1 MRNENSLHH
10 CDRKDFDIS
19 GRVIIIEYRSMKGFM
34 KIHLL
39 PEAPDI
45 FVGRTLQLQTL
56 RHHLSTRRLIF
67 IEGVIGIGKT
77 TLALALG
84 RHLEREKP
92 GHVYWVSCKEG
103 WNADV
108 LHREIK
114 NWLPAETKKK
124 YGIWDEKESH
134 TISEKYLSLVNILNH
149 LEVTVF
155 VDDLHLLSCNYFID
169 IIKILKTYLNKS
181 RFCFITRERPLL
193 PFIDKIDV
201 FEEKLG
207 GLTESESSTLIEK
220 LLNQRNETIKLSES
234 LRRKMAKK
242 LEGHPLL
249 IRTLASLLMEGIM
262 TAGDFTHRQPGC
274 LDEIV
279 DDLIV
284 DMMKDL
290 SSDEIHILKL
300 CSMSRIPLY
309 QDVVTPSSLFDRLK
323 RRFILTV
330 DMEGKICPN
339 ALIRHHINQQINDEE
354 RLVLHERLAD
364 YFVSCL
370 NSSEEMNDMV
380 REILYHFAGA
390 GKTEEARKV
399 FLAHADSMYT
409 QGYYEDIIL
418 YTQTFPLSD
427 ISLMTLRADVLSI
440 LGHPGEAA
448 DLLKRVTGH
457 ITDEKTMASVYY
469 SLARASSRKGNFNE
483 VDRYCDKAFQLF
495 RKYGDTRGIVDMLNT
510 KAMLSSYSL
519 DMKAASAFNN
529 EALLIATGAS
539 DRIGIARSL
548 HVKSILFLEDGRYA
562 ESAELSALCIE
573 KASALNAHLFA
584 GRSMIYRGMA
594 LSHLGCYEEAE
605 KCLDGGF
612 EYASE
617 SPDIQLEALYQR
629 SRSLLHGEQN
639 ALSEALAEIEMSM
652 DLFFIGGNRLSHD
665 SASLMK
671 ASFLIELDRF
681 IEAEILLL
689 KIASSPA
696 SAEVLRLIAE
706 IRLTL
711 AQIYLETMTEINETI
726 HLMEK
731 NIEALSHLRDEERLG
746 ESYLKMAEALWYLGE
761 RQKMENCLAHA
772 LLIGQQ
778 SGSSFLTACVLYLSG
793 FAARKPRRMKQE
805 YFDDAN
811 VALQKL
817 KGSRERLAK
826 RFFRRIDA
834 ALRNGYS
841 ITIGENCFHAMEAEV
856 ELIRMHRKDFS
867 LFIDLPRSEMHE
879 KEKGIIDML
888 NRKIVTSLMLFLM
901 KNPGRCFSYKEIF
914 TEVWGYEYDS
924 EASDSEVRKT
934 ISRLRKLIEPN
945 SDQYR
950 YIRLN
955 KGYRRHKGEYF
966 FTTCESFCLIE
977 HFNSE

>member
-1 MRNENSLHH
+1 
-10 CDRKDFDIS
+10 
-19 GRVIIIEYRSMKGFM
+19 M

-39 PEAPDI
+39 PEVPDI
-45 FVGRTLQLQTL
+45 FVGRTEQLQKL
-56 RHHLSTRRLIF
+56 RHNLSTRRLIF

-84 RHLEREKP
+84 RYLEMEKP
-92 GHVYWVSCKEG
+92 GHVYWISCKEG

-114 NWLPAETKKK
+114 NWLPAEMKKK
-124 YGIWDEKESH
+124 YGVWDERESH
-134 TISEKYLSLVNILNH
+134 TISEKFLSLVNMLNH
-149 LEVTVF
+149 LEATVF
-155 VDDLHLLSCNYFID
+155 VDDLHLLSCSYFID
-169 IIKILKTYLNKS
+169 IIRILKTYLNKS
-181 RFCFITRERPLL
+181 RFCLITRERPLL
-193 PFIDKIDV
+193 PFIDKADI
-201 FEEKLG
+201 FEERLG
-207 GLTESESSTLIEK
+207 GLTESESSALIEK
-220 LLNQRNETIKLSES
+220 LLNQRNEIKKLPES
-234 LRRKMAKK
+234 LRRKMVKK

-249 IRTLASLLMEGIM
+249 IKTLASLLMEGIM
-262 TAGDFTHRQPGC
+262 TAGDFTHRQPEC
-274 LDEIV
+274 LEEIV

-284 DMMKDL
+284 EMTKDL
-290 SSDEIHILKL
+290 SSDEMYILKL
-300 CSMSRIPLY
+300 CSMSRVPLS
-309 QDVVTPSSLFDRLK
+309 QDVAAPPSLFDRLK
-323 RRFILTV
+323 RHFILTV

-339 ALIRHHINQQINDEE
+339 ALVKHYINQQINNDE
-354 RLVLHERLAD
+354 RLVLHERLAE
-364 YFVSCL
+364 YHVSCL
-370 NSSEEMNDMV
+370 SGSEEMNDTV

-390 GKTEEARKV
+390 GKIKEAREV

-409 QGYYEDIIL
+409 QGYYEDIIF
-418 YTQTFPLSD
+418 YTQIFPLSD

-457 ITDEKTMASVYY
+457 ITDEKTMASIYY

-483 VDRYCDKAFQLF
+483 VDSYCDKAFQLF
-495 RKYGDTRGIVDMLNT
+495 RKYDDTGGIVDMLNT
-510 KAMLSSYSL
+510 KAMLSSYGL
-519 DMKAASAFNN
+519 NMKAAYAFNN

-548 HVKSILFLEDGRYA
+548 HVKSILSLEDGRYA

-573 KASALNAHLFA
+573 KASTLNAHLFA
-584 GRSMIYRGMA
+584 GRAMIYRGMA
-594 LSHLGCYEEAE
+594 LSHLGCYGEAGR
-605 KCLDGGF
+605 CLDSGF

-617 SPDIQLEALYQR
+617 SLDIQLEALYLR

-639 ALSEALAEIEMSM
+639 ALPEALAEIEMSM

-681 IEAEILLL
+681 DEAEVLLL

-696 SAEVLRLIAE
+696 SAEVLRLAVE
-706 IRLTL
+706 IRLSL
-711 AQIYLETMTEINETI
+711 AQIYLETMAEIEETV
-726 HLMEK
+726 HLMGK

-746 ESYLKMAEALWYLGE
+746 ESYLKMAEALWHLGE

-778 SGSSFLTACVLYLSG
+778 SESSFLTACVLYLSG
-793 FAARKPRRMKQE
+793 FAARKPRKMKQE
-805 YFDDAN
+805 YIADAN
-811 VALQKL
+811 AALQKL
-817 KGSRERLAK
+817 KGSRERLAES
-826 RFFRRIDA
+826 FFRKIDA
-834 ALRNGYS
+834 AVSIGYS
-841 ITIGENCFHAMEAEV
+841 ITIGEYCFHAMEAEV

-867 LFIDLPRSEMHE
+867 LFVDLPRREIHE

-901 KNPGRCFSYKEIF
+901 KNPGRCFSYEEIF

-924 EASDSEVRKT
+924 EASDGEVRKT
-934 ISRLRKLIEPN
+934 ISRLRELIEPN
-945 SDQYR
+945 STQYR
-950 YIRLN
+950 YVKLN
-955 KGYRRHKGEYF
+955 KGYKRRKGEYF
-966 FTTCESFCLIE
+966 FTTSESFCLIE
-977 HFNSE
+977 RCEIQREHR